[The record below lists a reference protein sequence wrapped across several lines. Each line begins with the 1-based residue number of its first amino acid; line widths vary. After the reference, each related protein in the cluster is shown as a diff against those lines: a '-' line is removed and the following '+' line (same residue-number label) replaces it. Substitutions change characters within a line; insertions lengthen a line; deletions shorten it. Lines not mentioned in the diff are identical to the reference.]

1 MIRSVRANGCDLLA
15 DGDRPIMR
23 YGTPF
28 KRRIKRAMPFNLFP
42 KPPGK
47 GKPGEAKGRPELSP
61 RHDARQP
68 AGRAPASAREIAAA
82 VKNRPVAPANQGGA
96 AQTDPR
102 DRDVTLTGP
111 HSMMEWTVGLQESI
125 LVAEANPDLCP
136 VLENAALLY
145 GAGQAQPAR
154 EMLEQGVVGDDQ
166 TKASPLAWLALFDL
180 LQREGNRAAFD
191 QLALQYVVAFE
202 RSAPGWEESGTRS
215 RPGAR
220 QIAGGYVGFTGKL
233 SANHAPQIANL
244 LAAAHKQPQVR
255 LDLGS
260 LTGADDAGAKL
271 LADAMAQLR
280 KRRYPLVLQHP
291 EKIRRALD
299 QSVTKGKA
307 AGEGYWTLLLEL
319 LQWQHDYKAFDD
331 RALEFAIAFEVSP
344 PSWEPPPEEIPAEQ
358 ADGRVAA
365 TSSEDSEMLVW
376 SGSLIG
382 SSEPQVAKL
391 ALFREGR
398 HTIAIDM
405 TAVDRID
412 FVCAGSL
419 LNLISRTESQHKTV
433 QIIGASPI
441 IRALLMLIGI
451 TPRHFIKKAQ

>member
-1 MIRSVRANGCDLLA
+1 
-15 DGDRPIMR
+15 
-23 YGTPF
+23 
-28 KRRIKRAMPFNLFP
+28 MPFHLFP

-47 GKPGEAKGRPELSP
+47 GKPGEVKGRPEISP
-61 RHDARQP
+61 RHDARKP
-68 AGRAPASAREIAAA
+68 AARAPASAREIAAE
-82 VKNRPVAPANQGGA
+82 VRNRPVAPANQGD
-96 AQTDPR
+96 AQQQEPR
-102 DRDVTLTGP
+102 DREVTLTGP

-154 EMLEQGVVGDDQ
+154 EMLEQGIANDEP
-166 TKASPLAWLALFDL
+166 TKNSPLAWLALFDL
-180 LQREGNRAAFD
+180 LQREGDRAAFD

-202 RSAPGWEESGTRS
+202 RSAPGWEEGGTRS
-215 RPGAR
+215 RPEAR
-220 QIAGGYVGFTGKL
+220 QAAGGYVGFTGKL
-233 SANHAPQIANL
+233 STNHAPQIANL

-260 LTGADDAGAKL
+260 LTGADDAGARL
-271 LADAMAQLR
+271 LADALAQLR

-299 QSVTKGKA
+299 QLVTKGKA

-319 LQWQHDYKAFDD
+319 LQWQNDYKAFDD
-331 RALEFAIAFEVSP
+331 RALEYAIAFEVSP
-344 PSWEPPPEEIPAEQ
+344 PSWEPPPEEVPAEN
-358 ADGRVAA
+358 ADGPAA
-365 TSSEDSEMLVW
+365 AASSDDAEMLVW
-376 SGSLIG
+376 SGALIG
-382 SSEPQVAKL
+382 STDPQVAKL

-405 TAVDRID
+405 TAVDRVD

-419 LNLISRTESQHKTV
+419 LNLVSRTESQRKTV

-451 TPRHFIKKAQ
+451 TPRHFIKRAQ